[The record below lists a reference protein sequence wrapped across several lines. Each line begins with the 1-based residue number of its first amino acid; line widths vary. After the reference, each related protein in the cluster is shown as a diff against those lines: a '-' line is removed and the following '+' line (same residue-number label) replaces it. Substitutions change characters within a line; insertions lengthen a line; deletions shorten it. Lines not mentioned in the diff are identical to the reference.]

1 MTLLDKITAYFNTR
15 TLISALTAIII
26 LSSACKGEI
35 EDPPPAA
42 INESQPTT
50 QVKTEPKINSRASTA
65 TAIPKKSG
73 PSTSIVKS
81 SPNNSPTLTNPTSTT
96 VPLLIKA
103 PLERYIPVPPDRD
116 LSELAR
122 RLIKDYVEPEKILA
136 PQTLTLGQKVSFWIL
151 RDGGNTKVSGE
162 VSYISEH
169 AYWIFENGFIPN
181 TDDIEKVAES
191 FENNIWPVV
200 TEVFGSPVTP
210 GIDADERMVIYN
222 GILQSG
228 MGGYFSAAD
237 SYSNKIRKHSNERQ
251 ALYMSANQLAL
262 TSRQYLSVL
271 AHELQH
277 ATHFASDSSEDSW
290 VNEGLSE
297 IAAEIAGFDRTA
309 ISTFILTPST
319 SLIAFDTSPANYGA
333 ANLFFAFLATHY
345 GGTKILSAVS
355 QNQQDGMDSIDS
367 VLADLGFDVRG
378 EDVYADWLIANYLN
392 SKEGPYSYKSHSLPS
407 IKKTSTKVPAVLDGE
422 VKSFGSDY
430 VVTSSESEQI
440 TIEFKG
446 ELETALLTHPP
457 HSGETCWWSNQGD
470 SIDSTLTRHVDL
482 SDVDTATL
490 SYWVNYDIEES
501 WDYVYTMVSTDEGAT
516 WDILTSERST
526 DLNPNGNSYGP
537 GLTGNSMGW
546 VQDSADISKYAGQE
560 VLIRFEYITDDALF
574 AKGICLDDFEISEI
588 NWNDNTSTTGGWIP
602 KGFTSV
608 ETTIPTDYLIQVIH
622 EKSSGDSVVYRI
634 PVDNE
639 GNGTIKL
646 DHIDKDD
653 LVITIVSAVT
663 RQSTTPT
670 DYTLTISR

>member
-1 MTLLDKITAYFNTR
+1 MLDKIPAYFITR

-26 LSSACKGEI
+26 LSSACRGEI
-35 EDPPPAA
+35 EDPPHAVT
-42 INESQPTT
+42 NESQPTT
-50 QVKTEPKINSRASTA
+50 QAKTEPKTNSRASTA
-65 TAIPKKSG
+65 TAIPKNSE

-81 SPNNSPTLTNPTSTT
+81 SPNNSTTLKNPISTT
-96 VPLLIKA
+96 VPLLVQA
-103 PLERYIPVPPDRD
+103 PPEQFISAPPDRD

-122 RLIKDYVEPEKILA
+122 RLIKGYVEPEKILA
-136 PQTLTLGQKVSFWIL
+136 PQTLTLGQKVYFWIL
-151 RDGGNTKVSGE
+151 RDGGNTKASGE

-169 AYWIFENGFIPN
+169 AYWIFENGFIPK
-181 TDDIEKVAES
+181 TDNIEKVAES
-191 FENNIWPVV
+191 FENKIWPVV
-200 TEVFGSPVTP
+200 TEVFGYPVTP

-228 MGGYFSAAD
+228 MGGYFSGAD

-262 TSRQYLSVL
+262 TGRQYLSVL

-309 ISTFILTPST
+309 IPTFILTPST

-407 IKKTSTKVPAVLDGE
+407 IKKTNTKIPAVLSGE

-440 TIEFKG
+440 IIEFKG
-446 ELETALLTHPP
+446 EAETALLTHPP

-501 WDYVYTMVSTDEGAT
+501 WDYGYTMVSTDEGAT

-526 DLNPNGNSYGP
+526 DINPNGNSYGP

-588 NWNDNTSTTGGWIP
+588 NWNDNTSTTGDWIP

-622 EKSSGDSVVYRI
+622 KKSSGDSVVYRI

-653 LVITIVSAVT
+653 LIITIVSAVT

>member
-1 MTLLDKITAYFNTR
+1 MLDKIPAYFITR

-26 LSSACKGEI
+26 LSSACRGEI
-35 EDPPPAA
+35 EDPPHA
-42 INESQPTT
+42 ITNESQPTT
-50 QVKTEPKINSRASTA
+50 QVKTESKTNSRASTA
-65 TAIPKKSG
+65 TAIPKNSE

-81 SPNNSPTLTNPTSTT
+81 SPNNSTTLKNPISTT
-96 VPLLIKA
+96 VPLLVQA
-103 PLERYIPVPPDRD
+103 PPEQFIPAPPDRD

-122 RLIKDYVEPEKILA
+122 RLIKGYVEPEKILA
-136 PQTLTLGQKVSFWIL
+136 PQTLTLGQKVYFWIL
-151 RDGGNTKVSGE
+151 RDGGNTKASGE

-169 AYWIFENGFIPN
+169 AYWIFENGFIPK
-181 TDDIEKVAES
+181 TDNIEKVAES
-191 FENNIWPVV
+191 FENKIWPVV
-200 TEVFGSPVTP
+200 TEVFGYPVTP

-228 MGGYFSAAD
+228 MGGYFSGAD

-262 TSRQYLSVL
+262 TGRQYLSVL

-309 ISTFILTPST
+309 IPAFILTPST

-407 IKKTSTKVPAVLDGE
+407 IKKTNTKIPAVLSGE

-440 TIEFKG
+440 IIEFKG
-446 ELETALLTHPP
+446 EAETALLTHPP

-501 WDYVYTMVSTDEGAT
+501 WDYGYTMVSTDEGAT

-526 DLNPNGNSYGP
+526 DNNPNGNSYGP

-588 NWNDNTSTTGGWIP
+588 NWNDNTSTTGDWIP

-653 LVITIVSAVT
+653 LIITIVSAVT

>member
-1 MTLLDKITAYFNTR
+1 MTSLDKITADFNTKA
-15 TLISALTAIII
+15 LASALTAIII
-26 LSSACKGEI
+26 LCSACKGDI
-35 EDPPPAA
+35 EDFTPT
-42 INESQPTT
+42 IVGDSQT
-50 QVKTEPKINSRASTA
+50 KTKVNTGTA
-65 TAIPKKSG
+65 TDSDCSDFTIIETPTAAATQKTTVTQ
-73 PSTSIVKS
+73 PSSVKS
-81 SPNNSPTLTNPTSTT
+81 PTT
-96 VPLLIKA
+96 VPLPLHDS
-103 PLERYIPVPPDRD
+103 LERYIPAPPDRD
-116 LSELAR
+116 LQALAR
-122 RLIKDYVEPEKILA
+122 RLLKNYVEPKKILT
-136 PQTLTLGQKVSFWIL
+136 PQPLVLGQKVCFWIL
-151 RDGGNTKVSGE
+151 RDSGNTKVSGE

-169 AYWIFENGFIPN
+169 AYWIFETGFIPDR
-181 TDDIEKVAES
+181 DDIKKVAES
-191 FENNIWPVV
+191 FENNIWPAV
-200 TEVFGSPVTP
+200 TEVFGYPVTP
-210 GIDADERMVIYN
+210 GIDADEKIVIYN
-222 GILQSG
+222 GILHSG

-237 SYSNKIRKHSNERQ
+237 SYSKEIRKHSNERQ
-251 ALYMSANQLAL
+251 ALYMSADRLTL

-309 ISTFILTPST
+309 IPTFIETPST

-355 QNQQDGMDSIDS
+355 QNQEDGMDSIDS

-392 SKEGPYSYKSHSLPS
+392 SKEGPYSYKSHSLPPVTQ
-407 IKKTSTKVPAVLDGE
+407 IPMKVPSSLNRQ
-422 VKSFGSDY
+422 VKSFGADY
-430 VVTSSESEQI
+430 VVGSSESEQI

-446 ELETALLTHPP
+446 EPETALLTHPP
-457 HSGETCWWSNQGD
+457 HSGKTCWWSNQGD
-470 SIDSTLTRHVDL
+470 SINSTLTKRVDL

-501 WDYVYTMVSTDEGAT
+501 WDYGYTMVSTDEGAT
-516 WDILTSERST
+516 WDILATERSSN
-526 DLNPNGNSYGP
+526 LNPYGNSYGP

-546 VQDSADISKYAGQE
+546 VEDSTDISKYAGQE

-574 AKGICLDDFEISEI
+574 GKGICLDDFEISEI
-588 NWNDNTSTTGGWIP
+588 NWNDDTSTTGDWIP
-602 KGFTSV
+602 KGFTLV

-646 DHIDKDD
+646 DHIDKED
-653 LVITIVSAVT
+653 LIITIVSAVT

>member
-15 TLISALTAIII
+15 TLISALTAILI
-26 LSSACKGEI
+26 LSSACRGEI
-35 EDPPPAA
+35 EDPP
-42 INESQPTT
+42 
-50 QVKTEPKINSRASTA
+50 
-65 TAIPKKSG
+65 
-73 PSTSIVKS
+73 
-81 SPNNSPTLTNPTSTT
+81 
-96 VPLLIKA
+96 LIHA
-103 PLERYIPVPPDRD
+103 PLERYIPAPPDRD

-122 RLIKDYVEPEKILA
+122 RLIKDYVEPEKILT
-136 PQTLTLGQKVSFWIL
+136 PQTLNLGQKVDFWIL
-151 RDGGNTKVSGE
+151 RDVGHTEVSGE

-169 AYWIFENGFIPN
+169 AYWIFENGFIPKA
-181 TDDIEKVAES
+181 DDIEKVAES

-200 TEVFGSPVTP
+200 TEVFGYPVTP
-210 GIDADERMVIYN
+210 GIDADERMLIYN
-222 GILQSG
+222 GILKSG

-237 SYSNKIRKHSNERQ
+237 SYSNKTHKHSNQRQ

-262 TSRQYLSVL
+262 TDIQYLSVL

-297 IAAEIAGFDRTA
+297 IAAEIAGFDRNA
-309 ISTFILTPST
+309 IPTFILTPST
-319 SLIAFDTSPANYGA
+319 SLTAFDNPSRADYGA
-333 ANLFFAFLATHY
+333 ANLFFVFLATHY

-407 IKKTSTKVPAVLDGE
+407 IKKTSTKVPAIHSGE

-440 TIEFKG
+440 IIEFKG
-446 ELETALLTHPP
+446 EAETALLTHPP

-482 SDVDTATL
+482 SDVDTATF

-501 WDYVYTMVSTDEGAT
+501 WDYGYTMVSTDEGAT
-516 WDILTSERST
+516 WDILTSKRST
-526 DLNPNGNSYGP
+526 DINPNGNSYGP

-574 AKGICLDDFEISEI
+574 GKGICLDDFEISEI
-588 NWNDNTSTTGGWIP
+588 NWNDDTSTTGDWIP

-622 EKSSGDSVVYRI
+622 EKSSGDSVVYRM

-646 DHIDKDD
+646 DHIDKED
-653 LVITIVSAVT
+653 LIITIVSAVT